1 MVMEPA
7 GIFILLNLLL
17 CLNMEIIMIT
27 EISTLVYEV
36 IELCCGLKKNQP
48 RLPEECEEYKEE
60 ISISSVNNIRN
71 VENN

>member
-1 MVMEPA
+1 
-7 GIFILLNLLL
+7 
-17 CLNMEIIMIT
+17 MEIIMIT